1 MKIAVI
7 TGASSGIGRQ
17 FALDADRN
25 ERFDEIWLIARDRA
39 KLTRTADMMRTKT
52 RVIPLDLAEHESIDS
67 LYRLLGEMQPE
78 IEILVN
84 AAGFGKIGASDVI
97 GRRDTEDMIR
107 VNVLALA
114 DICLV
119 CIPFMHNGSRIINM
133 SSVSAYLPLPY
144 LNVYAAT
151 KAFVLRFSQ
160 GLHNEL
166 RQKGISVTAV
176 CPYWVDTNFI
186 PTAKDSPG
194 ARSVT
199 RFPLMADAAHVVR
212 KAMRDSLNGR
222 MLSFFG
228 TAANTVHVLS
238 CVMPACARM
247 AIWNIIRR

>member
-39 KLTRTADMMRTKT
+39 ELTRTADMMRTKT
-52 RVIPLDLAEHESIDS
+52 RIIPLDLAEHESIDS
-67 LYRLLGEMQPE
+67 LYRLLGETQPE

-97 GRRDTEDMIR
+97 GHRDTEDMIR

-114 DICLV
+114 DICLL

-151 KAFVLRFSQ
+151 KAYVLSFSRAL
-160 GLHNEL
+160 GSEL
-166 RQKGISVTAV
+166 RSCGIYVTAV
-176 CPYWVDTNFI
+176 CPGPVDTEFFTVSGELTN
-186 PTAKDSPG
+186 PLKKLTLAGAPQVVHKALSDSRKKRAVSVYGAGMKAARLGAKFVP
-194 ARSVT
+194 
-199 RFPLMADAAHVVR
+199 H
-212 KAMRDSLNGR
+212 SLI
-222 MLSFFG
+222 LKTEELF
-228 TAANTVHVLS
+228 AK
-238 CVMPACARM
+238 
-247 AIWNIIRR
+247 